1 MFKLTYNK
9 YFGNKVPANIF
20 EGLLKILGT
29 IGALRKEEIRSS
41 QKEIEQKKQD
51 LIDSLIL
58 SKKEREFFVLAINSP
73 TIENRYLIDAII
85 TRE

>member
-1 MFKLTYNK
+1 
-9 YFGNKVPANIF
+9 
-20 EGLLKILGT
+20 LGT
-29 IGALRKEEIRSS
+29 IGSLRKEQIRSS

-58 SKKEREFFVLAINSP
+58 SKKEREFFVLAINSR
-73 TIENRYLIDAII
+73 TIENKYLIDAII